1 MPFLQLPYLL
11 LAYEIGRRLFPL
23 LLMAAIAVLLMR
35 AALRWI
41 KGK

>member
-1 MPFLQLPYLL
+1 MQFLQLPYLL
-11 LAYEIGRRLFPL
+11 LAYEIGRRLFPWL
-23 LLMAAIAVLLMR
+23 VMAIVVLLMR

>member
-1 MPFLQLPYLL
+1 MQFLLLPYLL
-11 LAYEIGRRLFPL
+11 LAYEVGRRLFPL
-23 LLMAAIAVLLMR
+23 LVMAIAVLLMR